1 MPLFTLQQDPTV
13 QHEVVQ
19 LFFRGEASWNLLC
32 RRARGSG
39 GFPGEPSSAAGNQRS
54 PATQEWGE
62 KLYLVIP
69 WMRTI
74 MHGVPAWIVS
84 CSVAWHIRYF
94 INTWTTFISVWMRFN
109 LLLLERLFFF
119 SVSGTFLFFSVVLC
133 LKCVLQ
139 QRMCGCGNLAFVPYP
154 ADYMHYIWLKHC
166 TVRFLNILCTE
177 GISGN

>member
-54 PATQEWGE
+54 PATQDWGE

-69 WMRTI
+69 WMRTV

-119 SVSGTFLFFSVVLC
+119 FSFRHFSILQC
-133 LKCVLQ
+133 CVMPK
-139 QRMCGCGNLAFVPYP
+139 MCSTAKDVWVWKLSICAISSRLYAL
-154 ADYMHYIWLKHC
+154 YMIETLYSQIFKYTMYRRYI
-166 TVRFLNILCTE
+166 R
-177 GISGN
+177 